1 MPSFDRSDILKL
13 AGSTAVGSIRASALS
28 ETVAAGHVSQD
39 MPVVCSF
46 GLKIL
51 KSASTDAE
59 VLGTASQ
66 WTGGEIVD
74 GSREVDGYIWWE
86 VAWNQ
91 DEDNGDITGWSI
103 KGDDWIAGPTDF
115 AVPC

>member
-1 MPSFDRSDILKL
+1 M
-13 AGSTAVGSIRASALS
+13 RASALS

-74 GSREVDGYIWWE
+74 GPREVDGYIWWE

-103 KGDDWIAGPTDF
+103 EGDDWIAGPTDF